1 MCNIGRKI
9 NRLIPQFFYKILEID
24 TKWKKQRSYK
34 SMCKMNTQISVI
46 GQPVIVMI
54 LKLCYDLAKIF
65 YLLILNTMDTTI
77 IFTSKQFEE

>member
-1 MCNIGRKI
+1 MQYRQKI
-9 NRLIPQFFYKILEID
+9 NRSIPQFFYKILEID
-24 TKWKKQRSYK
+24 TKGRKQRSYK

-46 GQPVIVMI
+46 GQPVIAII